1 MPVRPRSKFL
11 RRECFATAAAAVL
24 LAGVAAF
31 AQSTAQVSIIGR
43 VLSAFSLQPV
53 SVAGDTSH
61 EVRVQPQ
68 GRESVL
74 VLVQRATVASA
85 PGGKVTLLLALRTNA
100 ENYQLRAAQLSG
112 PQPLR
117 VVLGTPQASGSGRL
131 VAPTAVAGF
140 LPTSN
145 AMLEGEEKAVAAGTR
160 ISVRGSFSSPNNAL
174 LVPVELQVPPGAP
187 AGVYQVLLRLGT

>member
-1 MPVRPRSKFL
+1 MPVQPRGEFL

-24 LAGVAAF
+24 LAGVPAF
-31 AQSTAQVSIIGR
+31 AQSTAQVSITGR
-43 VLSAFSLQPV
+43 VLPAFSLQPV
-53 SVAGDTSH
+53 EVAAGIGH

-74 VLVQRATVASA
+74 VVIQRATVASA

-100 ENYQLRAAQLSG
+100 ESYQLHAAQLNG

-117 VVLGTPQASGSGRL
+117 VVLGAPQASGSGRL

-140 LPTSN
+140 LP
-145 AMLEGEEKAVAAGTR
+145 AGKALLEVEEKAVAAGTR

-187 AGVYQVLLRLGT
+187 AGAYQVLLRLGI

>member
-1 MPVRPRSKFL
+1 MPVQPRSKFL

-24 LAGVAAF
+24 LAGVPAF
-31 AQSTAQVSIIGR
+31 AQSTAQVSITGR
-43 VLSAFSLQPV
+43 VLPAFRLQPV
-53 SVAGDTSH
+53 EVAADTGH

-74 VLVQRATVASA
+74 VVIQRATVASV
-85 PGGKVTLLLALRTNA
+85 PGGKVTLLLALRSNA
-100 ENYQLRAAQLSG
+100 ESYQLHAAQLSG

-117 VVLGTPQASGSGRL
+117 VVLGAPQAGGSGRL

-140 LPTSN
+140 LP
-145 AMLEGEEKAVAAGTR
+145 AGKALLEVEEKAVAAGTR
-160 ISVRGSFSSPNNAL
+160 ISVRGLFSSPNNAL

-187 AGVYQVLLRLGT
+187 AGAYQVLLRLGN

>member
-1 MPVRPRSKFL
+1 MPVQPRSKFL
-11 RRECFATAAAAVL
+11 HRECFATAAAAVL
-24 LAGVAAF
+24 LAGVPAF
-31 AQSTAQVSIIGR
+31 AQSTAQISITGR
-43 VLSAFSLQPV
+43 VLSAFRLQ
-53 SVAGDTSH
+53 SVEVAADIGH
-61 EVRVQPQ
+61 EVHVQPQ

-74 VLVQRATVASA
+74 VVIQRAPVASA

-100 ENYQLRAAQLSG
+100 ESYQLHAAQLSG

-117 VVLGTPQASGSGRL
+117 VVLGAPQASGSGRL

-140 LPTSN
+140 LP
-145 AMLEGEEKAVAAGTR
+145 AGKALLEVEEKAVAAGTR

-187 AGVYQVLLRLGT
+187 AGAYQVLLRLGI

>member
-1 MPVRPRSKFL
+1 MPVQPRSKFL
-11 RRECFATAAAAVL
+11 RRECFATTAVAVL
-24 LAGVAAF
+24 LVGVPVF
-31 AQSTAQVSIIGR
+31 AQSTAQVSITGR
-43 VLSAFSLQPV
+43 VLPAFSLQPV
-53 SVAGDTSH
+53 EVAAGIGH

-74 VLVQRATVASA
+74 VVIQRATVASA

-100 ENYQLRAAQLSG
+100 ESYQLHAAQLSG

-117 VVLGTPQASGSGRL
+117 VVLGAPQASGSGRL

-140 LPTSN
+140 LP
-145 AMLEGEEKAVAAGTR
+145 AGKALLEVEEKAVAAGTR

-187 AGVYQVLLRLGT
+187 AGAYQVLLRLGI

>member
-1 MPVRPRSKFL
+1 MPVQPRSKFL

-24 LAGVAAF
+24 LAGVPAF
-31 AQSTAQVSIIGR
+31 AQSTAQVSITGR
-43 VLSAFSLQPV
+43 VLPAFSLQPV
-53 SVAGDTSH
+53 EVAAGIGH

-74 VLVQRATVASA
+74 VVIQRATVASA

-100 ENYQLRAAQLSG
+100 ESYHLHAAQLNG

-117 VVLGTPQASGSGRL
+117 VVLGAPQASGSGRL

-140 LPTSN
+140 LP
-145 AMLEGEEKAVAAGTR
+145 AGKALLEVEEKAVAAGTR

-187 AGVYQVLLRLGT
+187 AGAYQVLLRLGI

>member
-1 MPVRPRSKFL
+1 MPVQPRSKSL

-24 LAGVAAF
+24 LAGVPAF
-31 AQSTAQVSIIGR
+31 AQSTAQVSITGR
-43 VLSAFSLQPV
+43 VLPAFSLQPV
-53 SVAGDTSH
+53 EVAAGIGH

-74 VLVQRATVASA
+74 VVIQRATVASA

-100 ENYQLRAAQLSG
+100 ESYQLHAAQLNG

-117 VVLGTPQASGSGRL
+117 VVLGAPQASGSGRL
-131 VAPTAVAGF
+131 VAATAVAGF
-140 LPTSN
+140 LP
-145 AMLEGEEKAVAAGTR
+145 AGKALLEVEEKVLAAGTR

-187 AGVYQVLLRLGT
+187 ADAYQVLLRLGI

>member
-1 MPVRPRSKFL
+1 MPVQPRSKFL

-24 LAGVAAF
+24 LAGVPAF
-31 AQSTAQVSIIGR
+31 AQSTAQVSITGR
-43 VLSAFSLQPV
+43 VLPAFNLQPV
-53 SVAGDTSH
+53 EVAAGIGH

-74 VLVQRATVASA
+74 VVIQRATVASA

-100 ENYQLRAAQLSG
+100 ESYQLHAAQLSG

-117 VVLGTPQASGSGRL
+117 VVLGALQVSGSGRL

-140 LPTSN
+140 LP
-145 AMLEGEEKAVAAGTR
+145 AGKALLEVEEKAVAAGTR

-187 AGVYQVLLRLGT
+187 AGAYQVLLRLGI

>member
-1 MPVRPRSKFL
+1 MPVQPRSKFL

-24 LAGVAAF
+24 LAGVPAF
-31 AQSTAQVSIIGR
+31 AQSTAQVSITGR
-43 VLSAFSLQPV
+43 VLPAFSLQPV
-53 SVAGDTSH
+53 SVAGDTGH

-68 GRESVL
+68 SRESVL
-74 VLVQRATVASA
+74 VVIQRATVASA

-100 ENYQLRAAQLSG
+100 ESYQLHGAQLSG

-117 VVLGTPQASGSGRL
+117 IAIGVPRAGGSGRL

-140 LPTSN
+140 LPAGKTL
-145 AMLEGEEKAVAAGTR
+145 LEVEEKAVAAGTR
-160 ISVRGSFSSPNNAL
+160 ISVRGSFSSPNNTL

-187 AGVYQVLLRLGT
+187 AGAYQVLLRLGI

>member
-1 MPVRPRSKFL
+1 MPVQPRSKFL
-11 RRECFATAAAAVL
+11 HRECFATAAAAVL
-24 LAGVAAF
+24 LAGVPAF
-31 AQSTAQVSIIGR
+31 AQSTAQISITGR
-43 VLSAFSLQPV
+43 VLSAFRLQ
-53 SVAGDTSH
+53 SVEVAADIGH
-61 EVRVQPQ
+61 EVHVQPQ

-74 VLVQRATVASA
+74 VVIQRAPVASA

-100 ENYQLRAAQLSG
+100 ERYQLHAAQLSG

-117 VVLGTPQASGSGRL
+117 VVLGAPQASGSERL

-140 LPTSN
+140 LP
-145 AMLEGEEKAVAAGTR
+145 AGKALLEVEEKAVAAGTR

-187 AGVYQVLLRLGT
+187 AGAYQVLLRLGI